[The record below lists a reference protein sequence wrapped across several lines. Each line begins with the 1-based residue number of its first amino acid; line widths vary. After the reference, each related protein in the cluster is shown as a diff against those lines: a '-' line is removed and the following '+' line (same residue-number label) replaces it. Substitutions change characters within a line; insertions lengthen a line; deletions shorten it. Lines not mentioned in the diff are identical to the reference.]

1 MLSSTWSILCDSAVF
16 ILVGF
21 MLAGVLEVVLSGET
35 AVRLLSGARTR
46 SVFLATA
53 IGVPLPLCSC
63 SVLPTAL
70 TLRRKGA
77 GKGAT
82 VAFLISTPET
92 SVTSILLT
100 YALLGPFLAV
110 FRPIAACVT
119 ALTAGLIEHARERRA
134 SSVSPVET
142 SDSAAPDAVSDAPA
156 TRGGSDHCCGSDA
169 SAQSGVAKPLS
180 KLRRALRFAFVDLFD
195 DIFGW
200 MILGILVAAAIQAW
214 LPQDALTSFLGGPL
228 RSSLIMVAFGVPL
241 YVCAEASTP
250 VAAALIAQGL
260 NPGAALVFL
269 LVGPATNIGSLG
281 LLRRELG
288 GRAIVVYLATII
300 IVSIIMGFVLDAMLT
315 LETVAS
321 PIRAMDEPMV
331 PEWAQVAG
339 AILFLVLG
347 AGAVYRKRYVRKLT
361 GWLSLDGG

>member
-1 MLSSTWSILCDSAVF
+1 
-16 ILVGF
+16 
-21 MLAGVLEVVLSGET
+21 
-35 AVRLLSGARTR
+35 
-46 SVFLATA
+46 
-53 IGVPLPLCSC
+53 
-63 SVLPTAL
+63 
-70 TLRRKGA
+70 
-77 GKGAT
+77 
-82 VAFLISTPET
+82 
-92 SVTSILLT
+92 
-100 YALLGPFLAV
+100 
-110 FRPIAACVT
+110 
-119 ALTAGLIEHARERRA
+119 
-134 SSVSPVET
+134 
-142 SDSAAPDAVSDAPA
+142 
-156 TRGGSDHCCGSDA
+156 
-169 SAQSGVAKPLS
+169 
-180 KLRRALRFAFVDLFD
+180 
-195 DIFGW
+195 
-200 MILGILVAAAIQAW
+200 MI
-214 LPQDALTSFLGGPL
+214 
-228 RSSLIMVAFGVPL
+228 AFGVPL